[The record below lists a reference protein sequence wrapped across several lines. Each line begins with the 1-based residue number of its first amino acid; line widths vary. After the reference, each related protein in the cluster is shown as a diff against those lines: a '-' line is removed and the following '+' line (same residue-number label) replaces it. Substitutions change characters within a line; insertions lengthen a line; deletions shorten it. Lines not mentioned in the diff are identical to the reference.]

1 MQRYSV
7 SCVSVMMSFGGEF
20 LVMDV
25 VTVDHCYSKPW
36 SAHPDASNARPIRTI
51 YMAKFPKNQS
61 LEQSMP

>member
-1 MQRYSV
+1 
-7 SCVSVMMSFGGEF
+7 MMSFGGEF